1 MFVYSV
7 RKVLRLRFRPRD
19 NKKPAFQKFPRIE
32 STLSKCF
39 VLVIVLIK
47 TCRRETVKIFNWN
60 IIRSYFH
67 CITTHFR
74 GDGNNS
80 ISSLFTQLGKHKGPK
95 N

>member
-7 RKVLRLRFRPRD
+7 RKVLPLRFASRQKQETCVPKISTNR
-19 NKKPAFQKFPRIE
+19 KHAFKM
-32 STLSKCF
+32 F
-39 VLVIVLIK
+39 VLEIVLIK
-47 TCRRETVKIFNWN
+47 TCRREAVKIFNWN

-80 ISSLFTQLGKHKGPK
+80 ISSLFIQLGKHKRAK